1 MGLSWSGKK
10 GGQESADG
18 ESKKLAK
25 KSVKRPVA
33 IVIVEKT
40 IR

>member
-1 MGLSWSGKK
+1 MGLNWSGKK

-18 ESKKLAK
+18 KNTKLEK
-25 KSVKRPVA
+25 TSVKRPVA
-33 IVIVEKT
+33 IALVEKT